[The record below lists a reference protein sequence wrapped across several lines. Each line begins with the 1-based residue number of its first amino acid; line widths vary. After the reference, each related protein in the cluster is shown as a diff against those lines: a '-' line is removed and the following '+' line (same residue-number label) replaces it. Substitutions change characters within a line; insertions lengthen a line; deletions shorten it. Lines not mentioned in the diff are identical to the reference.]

1 MEQPTEQKATNSWKY
16 AFIALVV
23 VVVLAGVI
31 LWVNSSSG
39 SVTGNVVKGDSVTV
53 PSAKVLIDDDPVL
66 GDANAPVTIV
76 QFTDWQCP
84 FCRKFES
91 ETFDQIKQNYIDTG
105 KVKFV
110 TRDFPLESI
119 HPGALPAALA
129 AECVNDL
136 GGSDGYYA
144 FKELVNDE
152 QNTRDSGSPAG
163 PVTKTITFTNDDLVA
178 WAQTLGFDI
187 QSCLDDQ
194 TYLSEVRDDLA
205 GGQAAGVSGTPAFF
219 IINKKGTATLLSG
232 AQPYTAFKS
241 ALDVALK

>member
-1 MEQPTEQKATNSWKY
+1 MEQTTNSWKY

-23 VVVLAGVI
+23 VVVLAGAI
-31 LWVNSSSG
+31 LWVNNSG
-39 SVTGNVVKGDSVTV
+39 SVTGNVVQDTV
-53 PSAKVLIDDDPVL
+53 KTPSAKALIADDPVL
-66 GDANAPVTIV
+66 GNENAQVTIV

-119 HPGALPAALA
+119 HPGAMPAALA
-129 AECVNDL
+129 AECVNEL
-136 GGSDGYYA
+136 GGSEGYYA

-163 PVTKTITFTNDDLVA
+163 PVTKTVTFTNDDLVT
-178 WAQTLGFDI
+178 WAQSLGFNI

-194 TYLSEVRDDLA
+194 TYASEVQGDLA
-205 GGQAAGVSGTPAFF
+205 DGQAAGVSGTPAFF
-219 IINKKGTATLLSG
+219 IINKKGKATLLSG

-241 ALDVALK
+241 ALDAALK